1 MKSRYLRLEGEI
13 SMVPWLASLIAVI
26 SSFLCLF
33 LWFRDIR
40 RIKGERRI
48 TMESAAGHLV
58 AYRERTRKAQENP
71 EVADVLERN
80 KEIYHQA
87 EVDYNVALHKL
98 WIYLPAV
105 LVGFRWG
112 NGGGAAW

>member
-13 SMVPWLASLIAVI
+13 PMVPWLASLIAVI

-71 EVADVLERN
+71 EVVVFVVIFLTSIKIIKITIAI
-80 KEIYHQA
+80 KQM
-87 EVDYNVALHKL
+87 
-98 WIYLPAV
+98 
-105 LVGFRWG
+105 
-112 NGGGAAW
+112 